1 MINYYKILDVKKT
14 DDEDYILKKYKKKIL
29 KYKNLPFLNS
39 DQKEEVKNLKTAL
52 YILSNEELKI
62 LYDNYLRNEKDN
74 LKNNNNNNKTDEN
87 ITNEN
92 ITNKYNNLKKNELK
106 DQDNKYLSDRLF
118 SITVNQ
124 SSNLFE
130 DETKLRSIIN

>member
-14 DDEDYILKKYKKKIL
+14 DDEDYIIKKYNKKIL

-39 DQKEEVKNLKTAL
+39 EQKEEVKNLKTAL

-74 LKNNNNNNKTDEN
+74 LKNNNNNDEN
-87 ITNEN
+87 KIDEN

-106 DQDNKYLSDRLF
+106 DKDNKYLSDRLF
-118 SITVNQ
+118 SITVNK

-130 DETKLRSIIN
+130 DETKLRSIMN